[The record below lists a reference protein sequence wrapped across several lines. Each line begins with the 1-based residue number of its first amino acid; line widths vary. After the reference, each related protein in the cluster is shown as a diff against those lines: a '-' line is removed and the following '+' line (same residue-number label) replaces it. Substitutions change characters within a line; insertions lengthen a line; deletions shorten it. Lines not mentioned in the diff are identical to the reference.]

1 MYLYLCLVCLLLS
14 AALACWGDSE
24 SEHLTQFSI
33 QTSEAMTNPSS
44 TQNDIAYLIDCL
56 SAKDEGSKV
65 QQALS
70 CILGIDV
77 PLDAGVDL
85 AASSV
90 AEKLGLKSD
99 RSLVQSAIFVITKA
113 AILEGAQLIGIGG
126 GLAEGDLGGFQMA
139 QMMKK
144 LDEINQKIDFVLS
157 APLKEAEKYLSMAMI
172 HIEDE
177 SIDASIEELKKVKER
192 AVSAFQ
198 ILKGLGSKTE
208 NLENAIK
215 ATQLKVFSEVLIQS

>member
-1 MYLYLCLVCLLLS
+1 M
-14 AALACWGDSE
+14 
-24 SEHLTQFSI
+24 
-33 QTSEAMTNPSS
+33 
-44 TQNDIAYLIDCL
+44 IDCL
-56 SAKDEGSKV
+56 STKDDGSKA

-70 CILGIDV
+70 SILGIDV

-126 GLAEGDLGGFQMA
+126 GLAKGDLGGFQMA

-144 LDEINQKIDFVLS
+144 LDEINQKIDVVL
-157 APLKEAEKYLSMAMI
+157 AVPLKEAVIQLSQGEAFACTRI
-172 HIEDE
+172 AI
-177 SIDASIEELKKVKER
+177 VK
-192 AVSAFQ
+192 
-198 ILKGLGSKTE
+198 KGLSVGE
-208 NLENAIK
+208 PLLLVGEFG
-215 ATQLKVFSEVLIQS
+215 VRWQSHR

>member
-1 MYLYLCLVCLLLS
+1 M
-14 AALACWGDSE
+14 
-24 SEHLTQFSI
+24 
-33 QTSEAMTNPSS
+33 TSPSS
-44 TQNDIAYLIDCL
+44 TQNDLACLIDCL
-56 SAKDEGSKV
+56 STKDDGSRV

-70 CILGIDV
+70 SILGIDV

-99 RSLVQSAIFVITKA
+99 RSLVQSAIFVVTKA

-126 GLAEGDLGGFQMA
+126 GLAKGDLGGFQMA
-139 QMMKK
+139 QMVKK
-144 LDEINQKIDFVLS
+144 LDEINQKIDIVLA

-177 SIDASIEELKKVKER
+177 SIDASIEELK
-192 AVSAFQ
+192 S
-198 ILKGLGSKTE
+198 GLSVLDPQKHG
-208 NLENAIK
+208 LENRK
-215 ATQLKVFSEVLIQS
+215 PGERYQGHPTQGFLRSLDPVL